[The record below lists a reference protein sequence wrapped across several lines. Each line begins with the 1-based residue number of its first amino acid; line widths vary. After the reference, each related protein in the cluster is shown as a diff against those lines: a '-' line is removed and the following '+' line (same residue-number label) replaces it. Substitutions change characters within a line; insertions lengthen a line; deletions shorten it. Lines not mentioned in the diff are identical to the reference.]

1 MYATWCYSFRIMT
14 WLCVLSVLIRNYIET
29 WLREISALNCECLML
44 GLFGVKKS
52 RKRWERGVYQVI
64 TRAPKPHGLITLT
77 IAQKGRERER
87 WSGDHCPDFASIFFC
102 RFFLV
107 RPDLC
112 YLPWY
117 ARVESCWASFTSFFD
132 PQGLKTNFY
141 SHNLGL
147 NSFKPIIIFKTS

>member
-1 MYATWCYSFRIMT
+1 MYATWCHSFRIMT

-87 WSGDHCPDFASIFFC
+87 GGAATTVPTSLQFSFAGSSLFVLIC
-102 RFFLV
+102 V
-107 RPDLC
+107 TCHDM
-112 YLPWY
+112 
-117 ARVESCWASFTSFFD
+117 
-132 PQGLKTNFY
+132 
-141 SHNLGL
+141 LGL
-147 NSFKPIIIFKTS
+147 SHVGPLLLASLIHKASRPTSIHII